1 MRAWGVLERAH
12 MSSHRTARLAHAARV
27 GCVLAMVAGALVGSS
42 APSAA
47 TGPRSGSVA
56 APTAAK
62 PTIKV
67 LWREQ
72 FNGPAGAPAQI
83 KTAGVSDAP
92 GQWAVA
98 EVNALG
104 GGNYERQYYT
114 DGPVEYTATGE
125 VAHRALE
132 LDGAGK
138 LVINA
143 RRTSAASGAKP
154 STIPQTSCGYGPCE
168 FLSGRINTLGKLGF
182 KYGLIE
188 ARIMIPK
195 EAGTWPAFWMMGANQ
210 PTVGWPKCGE
220 IDIMEASATQRAYA
234 IFGSLHSFPDNGFGV
249 TSGSFYPAKLY
260 GGFHTYGFYWD
271 KSRMEWQFD
280 GKPFFKVTK
289 SEVTGSKWAVNGA
302 RRSWPFDQE
311 MFVILNLA
319 MGGVLGGDSQRRVDP
334 ATSKASMT
342 VDWIRFSSVNGV
354 GTVIKH

>member
-1 MRAWGVLERAH
+1 MTASKAGLRSRAKVL
-12 MSSHRTARLAHAARV
+12 LGAAAV
-27 GCVLAMVAGALVGSS
+27 MGAVLS
-42 APSAA
+42 APSAPSLA
-47 TGPRSGSVA
+47 QPHTPTNAVA
-56 APTAAK
+56 TAAK
-62 PTIKV
+62 PVLKV

-72 FNGPAGAPAQI
+72 FNGPAGPVTQI
-83 KTAGVSDAP
+83 KTTASADGP
-92 GQWAVA
+92 TRWGQA
-98 EVNALG
+98 EVNAYG

-114 DGPVEYTATGE
+114 DGPVEYTDSGD

-132 LDGAGK
+132 LNGASK

-143 RRTSAASGAKP
+143 RRTAAASGNKP
-154 STIPQTSCGYGPCE
+154 STIPDTQCGYGPCE
-168 FLSGRINTLGKLGF
+168 FLSGRINTLGRLGF

-234 IFGSLHSFPDNGFGV
+234 VFGSLHSFPDNGFGV
-249 TSGSFYPAKLY
+249 TSGSFYPTSLY

-271 KSRMEWQFD
+271 KTRMEWQFD

-289 SEVTGSKWAVNGA
+289 AEVTGSKWAVNGV

-311 MFVILNLA
+311 MFMILNLA